1 MPCCLARSLGSLNES
16 PRPKAGKSPCMGW
29 ATSCYKKASMKVPA
43 RRRGNGFVGEDV
55 IEAVTASMK
64 VPARRRGNIM
74 PFLKGPEGTPAS
86 MKVPARRRGNT
97 HPKLARNYAAETSAL
112 REPRGR
118 PTQKVYPSS
127 HSGIQTLLTSQN
139 ITRATRQDYVTCQ
152 VLAETDKASKGHYPH
167 LCYLSAIELVIPP
180 LPCRASLANESS
192 TRLENERIRFG
203 YLARPANVAEGRL
216 VKPGQQPQVAEEH

>member
-1 MPCCLARSLGSLNES
+1 
-16 PRPKAGKSPCMGW
+16 MGW